1 MGIGLIL
8 ARWEA
13 AADTGQVVVGTGG

>member
-8 ARWEA
+8 ARGEA